1 MHCLRR
7 AVAVDL
13 IDELCGMVVKDP
25 NRDTEDED
33 PFLREA
39 TKGRTMEIGKWLHD
53 RGGKNLMLEAYLKV
67 RDFHG
72 MDRAEML
79 DHAWDGIG
87 SWRA

>member
-7 AVAVDL
+7 TVADDL
-13 IDELCGMVVKDP
+13 INELCGMVVKDP
-25 NRDTEDED
+25 NWGTEDED

-53 RGGKNLMLEAYLKV
+53 RPAKTSCWRLTSRSGIFTEW
-67 RDFHG
+67 
-72 MDRAEML
+72 DRAEML